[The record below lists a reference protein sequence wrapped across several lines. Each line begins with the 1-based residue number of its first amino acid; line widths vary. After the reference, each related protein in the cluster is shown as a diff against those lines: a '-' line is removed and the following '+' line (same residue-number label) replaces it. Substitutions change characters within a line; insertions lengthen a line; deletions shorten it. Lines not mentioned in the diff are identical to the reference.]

1 MAVAAKPP
9 IFGTAIQGWRSTFEA
24 ISRMSALFITAVA
37 LMLILN
43 AVSIS
48 LTPPPKQ
55 EPSLA
60 IQLLMYALEIVQGL
74 VLTPVAIAMHR
85 FVLLGEVTQRYVL
98 NPSDPRFVKFFLVS
112 VAYQFLIGIPSMLMM
127 LALKNQDVTGGI
139 LAAVFAILF
148 FVAVF
153 VAVRILILFPAIAVD
168 AAGAQWRNAYRDSKG
183 NFWRTL
189 LILTVTMMP
198 HILVMMP
205 FYFLLE
211 WPDGPGLFGGA
222 ILSVV
227 QSIFGV
233 ASLAACAAAASL
245 LYVAWSER
253 LRMPLAPA

>member
-1 MAVAAKPP
+1 
-9 IFGTAIQGWRSTFEA
+9 
-24 ISRMSALFITAVA
+24 
-37 LMLILN
+37 
-43 AVSIS
+43 
-48 LTPPPKQ
+48 
-55 EPSLA
+55 
-60 IQLLMYALEIVQGL
+60 
-74 VLTPVAIAMHR
+74 
-85 FVLLGEVTQRYVL
+85 
-98 NPSDPRFVKFFLVS
+98 
-112 VAYQFLIGIPSMLMM
+112 
-127 LALKNQDVTGGI
+127 
-139 LAAVFAILF
+139 LF